1 MNNEGSEMK
10 RILNIL
16 KSKEILISSII
27 LLSVLLGSIYSYY
40 FKTPKYNASSTLLL
54 IPNNESQTITSSELN
69 LNSELISTYSNI
81 AKQSKILN
89 KVIKNLDL
97 DMTEEKLLSNLKISN
112 ITGTYIIKIVAES
125 TKPQEAMNI
134 ANELS
139 SVFLDEIK
147 EIYNLENIGIVDKA
161 ETPTNPYNINHIK
174 DVTLSLN
181 IGIVVSLL
189 VIIFRYLFDDTVKQ
203 EEDIENYVEIKI
215 LGKVPLNLEKNEE
228 LIDRTNIKSYVLEC
242 INTIRTNI
250 LYMTAIKTAK
260 TILITSSREEEGKSF
275 ISSNIS
281 TAFADIDKK
290 VLLID
295 ADMRKGRADRI
306 FDVNNLYGLS
316 DYLCTMTGNLKEDLE
331 LGKKYVIE
339 SEIPN
344 LHILTHG
351 IIPPNPA
358 ELLTSSKM
366 RELIEMLKKVYDI
379 IIIDAPPCM
388 PVSDSIILSTIADAT
403 ILTVNYGK
411 TKIKELMEVKKSID
425 IVGGN
430 VIGAIL
436 NKVKISEKTYSK
448 GYYYYGNG
456 EKVKNETKQRKIV
469 TANKMFGDAI
479 SNLEQSDSS
488 ISEEEE
494 IVKENKVI
502 EENIISDILTKEQL
516 QEIIQ
521 KEILKIDFTQEF
533 NKMKEIQNTNQEEI
547 KRLTYIQ
554 ENKLGE
560 MSSII
565 LELKERLE
573 NTINILYQK
582 VGDNEKVINQMLE
595 NQIIGKEEIQ
605 NLIKEQILNEKQIQK
620 IVESEISKFDY
631 NRQFDKLSEIFE
643 NLENNYK
650 EIAEK
655 INEQEIE
662 KEEVLKNEKVIDINL
677 LKKAKQKKKRIYS
690 IKEDISYFDLEQ
702 TAFCVIPFEKRKE
715 NIAL

>member
-1 MNNEGSEMK
+1 MNNKGSEMK
-10 RILNIL
+10 RILSIL
-16 KSKEILISSII
+16 RSKEILVSLII
-27 LLSVLLGSIYSYY
+27 LVSVLLGTIYSYY

-54 IPNNESQTITSSELN
+54 IPNNESQMVTSSELN

-97 DMTEEKLLSNLKISN
+97 DMTEEKLLSNLRISN
-112 ITGTYIIKIVAES
+112 ITGTYMIKIVAES

-139 SVFLDEIK
+139 SVFLSEIK
-147 EIYNLENIGIVDKA
+147 EIYNLENIGIVDEA
-161 ETPTNPYNINHIK
+161 EIPTNPYNINHMK
-174 DVTLSLN
+174 DITLSLI
-181 IGIVVSLL
+181 IGIVASLI
-189 VIIFRYLFDDTVKQ
+189 VITFRYLFDDTVKH
-203 EEDIENYVEIKI
+203 EEDIENYVEIKT

-275 ISSNIS
+275 ISSNIAV
-281 TAFADIDKK
+281 AFADIDKK

-316 DYLCTMTGNLKEDLE
+316 DYLCAMTGNLKEDLE

-388 PVSDSIILSTIADAT
+388 PVSDSIILSTIADVA

-411 TKIKELMEVKKSID
+411 TKIKELIEVKKSID

-456 EKVKNETKQRKIV
+456 EKVKNETKQKKIV
-469 TANKMFGDAI
+469 TVNKMFGEAI
-479 SNLEQSDSS
+479 NNLEQSDSS
-488 ISEEEE
+488 IFEKEEK
-494 IVKENKVI
+494 VKENKVI
-502 EENIISDILTKEQL
+502 EENIISDILTKAQL

-521 KEILKIDFTQEF
+521 KEISKIDFSEEF
-533 NKMKEIQNTNQEEI
+533 NKIKELQNINQEEI
-547 KRLTYIQ
+547 QKLNNIQ
-554 ENKLGE
+554 NDKFR
-560 MSSII
+560 II
-565 LELKERLE
+565 NDMISDFKERLE
-573 NTINILYQK
+573 NTVNILYQK

-595 NQIIGKEEIQ
+595 NQIIGKEEIKS
-605 NLIKEQILNEKQIQK
+605 LIKEQTLNEKQIQK
-620 IVESEISKFDY
+620 IVESEMSKLDY
-631 NRQFDKLSEIFE
+631 NRQLNKLNEIFE
-643 NLENNYK
+643 SLENNYK

-655 INEQEIE
+655 INEQEIQ

-677 LKKAKQKKKRIYS
+677 LKKAKQKKKKTYS

-702 TAFCVIPFEKRKE
+702 TAFCIIPFEKRKE